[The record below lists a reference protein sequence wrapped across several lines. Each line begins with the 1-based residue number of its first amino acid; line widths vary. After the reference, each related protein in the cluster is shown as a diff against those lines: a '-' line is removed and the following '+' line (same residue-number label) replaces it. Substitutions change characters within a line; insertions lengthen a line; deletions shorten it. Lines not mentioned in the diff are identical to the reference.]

1 MAAFEPRDHNSVH
14 DHSAKNLRSVEGE
27 KALARPDD
35 LSPYSSKAQKS
46 KSPNQPSRPR
56 KQHNTRNKNSNAR
69 AAFRYVGSQRKKP
82 GLAVQANSSFTPDTQ
97 EHTLN
102 ASNMSAP
109 KSSAPRDR
117 F

>member
-1 MAAFEPRDHNSVH
+1 MAAFEPRDHNPVH

-69 AAFRYVGSQRKKP
+69 AAIRYVGGQRKKP
-82 GLAVQANSSFTPDTQ
+82 GLAVQANSSFTPDT
-97 EHTLN
+97 LSIRIW
-102 ASNMSAP
+102 ASSLT
-109 KSSAPRDR
+109 SLRVC
-117 F
+117 